1 MHSGVLGLLWA
12 VALAHGTPPQTLG
25 ISQSPWSPNGLVASS
40 TFGLLVT
47 ADRCTW
53 QWVCADHLGLADR
66 EQPSWFTTPSGA
78 IVATAFSG
86 LYLSRDRGCSFTK
99 APFFST
105 TGAADVVTS
114 DGSWWITTARFGVTN
129 GLARSSD
136 DGATF
141 EWTSLRSDQAF
152 FNAVKVAPS
161 RPQRLYVSSWY
172 FDPRLLRLSVSDDR
186 GQTFTAADL
195 PTATA
200 PGNVFTVHA
209 VDATNPDLV
218 FASIVDDSNTPERT
232 SLLRS
237 ADAGRTFVVVLQ
249 ADGRVNGMRQ
259 VNGAWWVAVGDR
271 VFSST
276 DGSSFTA
283 LDSPKQ
289 RACVGGAGDETLV
302 CGRLV
307 ADQFVVGSLTGA
319 PVLTWNQL
327 TGPIECPAE
336 SPAAKACSITWP
348 VERAELGLATDHV
361 ATCDAMKPT
370 PVARGGGCQSTLAS
384 WWLASVVFFLRRS
397 RRVESGALR

>member
-1 MHSGVLGLLWA
+1 MHSGALGLLCA

-25 ISQSPWSPNGLVASS
+25 VSQSPWSSNGLVAPT

-53 QWVCADHLGLADR
+53 QWVCSDHLGLADR
-66 EQPSWFTTPSGA
+66 EQPSWFTTPGGA
-78 IVATAFSG
+78 VIATAFSG

-99 APFFST
+99 VPFFSA
-105 TGAADVVTS
+105 TGAADFVVS
-114 DGSWWITTARFGVTN
+114 DGSWWITTAKFGVTN
-129 GLARSSD
+129 GLARSTD
-136 DGATF
+136 DGSTF
-141 EWTSLRSDQAF
+141 EWTSLKADQTF
-152 FNAVKVAPS
+152 FNAVRVAPS

-172 FDPRLLRLSVSDDR
+172 FEPRLLRLSVSDDR
-186 GQTFTAADL
+186 GQTLSAIDL
-195 PTATA
+195 PTTVAV
-200 PGNVFTVHA
+200 GNVFTVHA
-209 VDATNPDLV
+209 VDASNADLV
-218 FASIVDDSNTPERT
+218 FASIVDDTSMPERT

-237 ADAGRTFVVVLQ
+237 SDAGRTFSVVLQ

-259 VNGAWWVAVGDR
+259 VNGVWWVAVGDR

-307 ADQFVVGSLTGA
+307 ADQFVIGSLSGA
-319 PVLTWNQL
+319 PILTWNQL

-361 ATCDAMKPT
+361 ATCDGMKPT
-370 PVARGGGCQSTLAS
+370 PVARGGGCQTTLTPL
-384 WWLASVVFFLRRS
+384 WFVSVVFFLRRS
-397 RRVESGALR
+397 RRVESSALR